1 MIRRVLTRGAMA
13 IVAVVGVEALYAVL
27 RPSPRQ
33 EEFDPSRVR
42 GNPDHPH
49 LRIAVLGDSTVTAPG
64 VTGPDDIWVSRVA
77 DQLSETHRVELKS
90 WAIGGSMAH
99 DLIADQL
106 GPALEFT
113 PDLVFLS
120 VGAND
125 AIKGVAVR
133 KFQANLDRL
142 VEAFVATGAVVIQS
156 GVGDLGTIPRLK
168 PPLRNLLSR
177 RALRFNAAHEAVAEK
192 HGSWVV
198 PQRDGPLDVWYE
210 DRGLWSADLFHVS
223 SGGHQIWADNAW
235 STVRQALNL

>member
-1 MIRRVLTRGAMA
+1 MIRRLIARGATA
-13 IVAVVGVEALYAVL
+13 IVVVVGLEALYAVL

-42 GNPDHPH
+42 GNPDHPL

-64 VTGPDDIWVSRVA
+64 VSGPDEIWISRVA
-77 DQLSETHRVELKS
+77 GRLAETHRVELKS
-90 WAIGGSMAH
+90 WAVGGSMAH

-106 GPALEFT
+106 EPALGFK

-125 AIKGVAVR
+125 ALKGVALR
-133 KFQANLDRL
+133 RFQENLERL
-142 VEAFVATGAVVIQS
+142 VAAFTECGAVVIQS

-177 RALRFNAAHEAVAEK
+177 RALLFNDAHQAVADQF
-192 HGSWVV
+192 GSWVV
-198 PQRDGPLDVWYE
+198 PQRDVPVEIWYQ
-210 DRGLWSADLFHVS
+210 DRALWSPDLFHVS
-223 SGGHQIWADNAW
+223 AGGHRLWADAAW
-235 STVRQALNL
+235 PIVKRALNI